1 MAGLYLHIPFCK
13 KSCHYCNFHFST
25 SDKNKAE
32 VIASL
37 CKELG
42 LRAKELKGAVLESIY
57 FGGGTPSLLS
67 KGDLDLIFHTIEQNF
82 QLIPTAEITLE
93 ANPDDLSLQKIKQL
107 AATPINRLSI
117 GIQSFFESDLK
128 TMNRAHTAK
137 EAHKSLIKAREYF
150 NNISIDLLYG
160 MPQMSVARWKKNLQM
175 AFDLKLQ
182 HLSCYAMTVE
192 PKTALEHFIKT
203 YQHPPM
209 DNSVA
214 AAHFEILKA
223 ATAKAGFV
231 HYEVCSF
238 GKPGYFSRHNS
249 SYWLGKSYLGLGPS
263 AHSFDGHK
271 RSWNVS
277 NNSQYIKAIANNE
290 LPLTSEILT
299 TENRFNEYLM
309 TGLRT
314 MWGVSLEHI
323 EKEFGSEFQSALL
336 NNARSHVASENLVLE
351 NQHLKI
357 TPKGQFLSDGIA
369 SDLFIL

>member
-32 VIASL
+32 VIASI

-137 EAHKSLIKAREYF
+137 EAHKSIIKAREYF

-160 MPQMSVARWKKNLQM
+160 MPQMSAVRWKKNLQM
-175 AFDLKLQ
+175 AFGLKVQ

-203 YQHPPM
+203 HQYPPM

-223 ATAKAGFV
+223 ATVKAGFV

-277 NNSQYIKAIANNE
+277 NNSQYIKAIANDE
-290 LPLTSEILT
+290 LPQTSEILT
-299 TENRFNEYLM
+299 PKNRFNEYLM

-314 MWGVSLEHI
+314 MWGVSLKHI
-323 EKEFGSEFQSALL
+323 EKEFGLEFQSALL
-336 NNARSHVASENLVLE
+336 NNASSHVASENLVLE

>member
-160 MPQMSVARWKKNLQM
+160 MPQMSAARWEKNLQM

-192 PKTALEHFIKT
+192 PNTALEHFIKT
-203 YQHPPM
+203 NQYPPM

-223 ATAKAGFV
+223 AAAKAGFV

-277 NNSQYIKAIANNE
+277 NNSQYIKAIANDE

-299 TENRFNEYLM
+299 PENRFNEYLM